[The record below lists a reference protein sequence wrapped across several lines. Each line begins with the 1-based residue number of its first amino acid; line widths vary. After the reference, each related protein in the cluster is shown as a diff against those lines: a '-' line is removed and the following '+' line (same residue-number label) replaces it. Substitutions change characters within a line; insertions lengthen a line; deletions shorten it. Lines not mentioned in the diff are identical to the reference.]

1 MIKLR
6 RSQLYE
12 IVDGRQL
19 FGGEVATHSVPQLLR
34 QLQPLLLAHFLTPRD
49 PPYGQ
54 VNINLPA
61 SLPSKPRPVFE
72 SLPLFSPTGLK
83 GRGPTKQV
91 RATRYPLNPRALPWA
106 RLGRPFRAC
115 EYEQVGFP

>member
-1 MIKLR
+1 MMGISPGRKAHGQKITVRGYRLRLLANLIKLR
-6 RSQLYE
+6 RRQLYE

-91 RATRYPLNPRALPWA
+91 
-106 RLGRPFRAC
+106 
-115 EYEQVGFP
+115 